1 MIPMAHP
8 DDTSARTMDP
18 DSADWLAGLR
28 SEGRRRAKTERRLHE
43 LCVRAARAETNRR
56 RGRIRI
62 SGPELDDLAQ
72 QAAADAMIAVL
83 AKFEQFRGESRFTT
97 WVYKFVIFE
106 VSSKIGRHFSRR
118 ETVAFEPEDWERLES
133 DPDDGPA
140 ESGERR
146 ELVAQLRRAIEQDL
160 TPHQRTVFVA
170 VALQGRGLDE
180 LAVELDSNRNA
191 LYKTMFDARRKLRT
205 ALAANGYLDPIGQG
219 EGSAS

>member
-1 MIPMAHP
+1 MAHP
-8 DDTSARTMDP
+8 DDASARALDP
-18 DSADWLAGLR
+18 ESAEWLAGLR
-28 SEGRRRAKTERRLHE
+28 AGGRPRAKTERRLHE
-43 LCVRAARAETNRR
+43 LCVRAARAEMNRR

-62 SGPELDDLAQ
+62 SGPELDDLAL
-72 QAAADAMIAVL
+72 QAAADAMVAVL

-106 VSSKIGRHFSRR
+106 VSSKVGRHFSRR
-118 ETVAFEPEDWERLES
+118 ETVAFEPEDWDRLES

-160 TPHQRTVFVA
+160 TPHQRTVFIA
-170 VALQGRGLDE
+170 VALQGIPLDQ
-180 LAVELDSNRNA
+180 LAAELDSNRNA

-205 ALAANGYLDPIGQG
+205 ALAANGYLDPIGQD
-219 EGSAS
+219 EGRAS

>member
-1 MIPMAHP
+1 MAHP
-8 DDTSARTMDP
+8 DDAITSALDAE
-18 DSADWLAGLR
+18 SAEWLAGLR
-28 SEGRRRAKTERRLHE
+28 ANGRARAKTERRLHE

-56 RGRIRI
+56 RGSIRI

-83 AKFEQFRGESRFTT
+83 AKLEQFRGESRFTT
-97 WVYKFVIFE
+97 WVYKFVMFE
-106 VSSKIGRHFSRR
+106 VSSKVGRHFSRR

-140 ESGERR
+140 PSGERR
-146 ELVAQLRRAIEQDL
+146 ELVAQLRRAIDQDL
-160 TPHQRTVFVA
+160 TAHQRTVFVA
-170 VALQGRGLDE
+170 VALQGIPLDQ

-205 ALAANGYLDPIGQG
+205 ALAANGYLDPTGPG
-219 EGSAS
+219 EGRAS